1 MYGPL
6 IVTALGW
13 VLARRD
19 LSSGLVAVLL
29 GGGLLAWTLL
39 EWGVHRAMHVDTGLD
54 LIRGMQDSAH
64 LRHHREPDD
73 LEHSVVRLRASLPL
87 TVLLLGLGRA
97 ALGDWTP
104 AVVVLCGLLIGYL
117 FYEFVH
123 LTSHANRRLPGLTY
137 LHRHHLRHHYEQSGA
152 RFGVTSPLWDWV
164 LGTLR

>member
-13 VLARRD
+13 VLSRRD
-19 LSSGLVAVLL
+19 LPSGEVAVLL

-39 EWGVHRAMHVDTGLD
+39 EWGLHRAMHVDTGLD
-54 LIRGMQDSAH
+54 VIRRIQDSAH
-64 LRHHREPDD
+64 LRHHREPND

-97 ALGDWTP
+97 ALGDGTR
-104 AVVVLCGLLIGYL
+104 AVVVICGLLIGYL

-123 LTSHANRRLPGLTY
+123 LTSHANWRVPGLTY
-137 LHRHHLRHHYEQSGA
+137 LHRQHLRHHYEQSGA

-164 LGTLR
+164 LGTLP